1 MKFDNLKCRF
11 FTVQIF
17 FLALLIIVP
26 IETYSQNVTVDGVV
40 STSKVPVKYASVSF
54 VDNIDT
60 TNKFSTITNASGEY
74 QFDII
79 TFVGLT
85 DNQPVNFELE
95 QNYPN
100 PFSSSTAIPY
110 KLNEQS
116 NVSITIYDILGR
128 ELKKFTIG
136 VQPSGVYGIMWDG
149 RNNFGEKAATGIYFY
164 RLQAGGE
171 TQVRKMIFGTGDNKL
186 TVSLHNISSS
196 NQSEKEIGLHK
207 FQYGGNYTVRIEN
220 TDSTFP
226 AITPIQ
232 IENVVIESDTTLD
245 YSVTEAAVVY
255 LDSTKQVISGFGAN
269 NIVPWRPD
277 MTADEIQKAFGTG
290 DGQIGFSVLRLRV
303 PWDQNEFSLNVTTPL
318 AAQNMGVKII
328 ASPWT
333 APPEM
338 KTNNN
343 IVGGR
348 LSDTSYAS
356 YAEHL
361 KSFSDYLA
369 ANGIQLSAISV
380 QNEPDVN
387 VNYESMDWNAEEM
400 VRFMKENAPSVGIDV
415 FAPESFNYNHTISDA
430 ILNDSVAAANTG
442 FIGGHIYGGGLVP
455 YPLAESKGKEI
466 WMTEHLEVN
475 TDWLGALTTGKEM
488 NDCMLAGMNAYIW
501 WYIVRFYGPIYDDD
515 PSVPPGYQKGDVS
528 KRGFVM
534 SQFSRFIRP
543 GYYRVDA
550 TENPQTQ
557 VYLTAYKNG
566 SSAVIVAINLS
577 SQPVDQTF
585 AIKNGNVVSV
595 TPYVTSNTKNAFQ
608 EGDITASNG
617 IFTATLDGS
626 SITTFVSK

>member
-1 MKFDNLKCRF
+1 MKFFNNNNRLIAVHF
-11 FTVQIF
+11 IF
-17 FLALLIIVP
+17 LTLSILLP
-26 IETYSQNVTVDGVV
+26 INSYAQNYSVNGVV

-60 TNKFSTITNASGEY
+60 TNKFSTITNASGQY

-79 TFVGLT
+79 TFVELT

-116 NVSITIYDILGR
+116 DVSITIYDILGR

-136 VQPSGVYGIMWDG
+136 VQPSGVYGVVWDG

-171 TQVRKMIFGTGDNKL
+171 TQVKKMIFGTGDNKL

-196 NQSEKEIGLHK
+196 NQSEKENGLHK

-290 DGQIGFSVLRLRV
+290 DGQIGFTVLRLRV

-318 AAQNMGVKII
+318 AAQNMGVRII

-333 APPEM
+333 APPEI

-380 QNEPDVN
+380 Q
-387 VNYESMDWNAEEM
+387 
-400 VRFMKENAPSVGIDV
+400 
-415 FAPESFNYNHTISDA
+415 
-430 ILNDSVAAANTG
+430 
-442 FIGGHIYGGGLVP
+442 
-455 YPLAESKGKEI
+455 
-466 WMTEHLEVN
+466 
-475 TDWLGALTTGKEM
+475 
-488 NDCMLAGMNAYIW
+488 
-501 WYIVRFYGPIYDDD
+501 
-515 PSVPPGYQKGDVS
+515 
-528 KRGFVM
+528 
-534 SQFSRFIRP
+534 
-543 GYYRVDA
+543 
-550 TENPQTQ
+550 
-557 VYLTAYKNG
+557 
-566 SSAVIVAINLS
+566 
-577 SQPVDQTF
+577 
-585 AIKNGNVVSV
+585 
-595 TPYVTSNTKNAFQ
+595 
-608 EGDITASNG
+608 
-617 IFTATLDGS
+617 
-626 SITTFVSK
+626 